1 MFLIVR
7 NCELYNPEPQGRKDV
22 VVCAGKIIGIFP
34 GNSTQHYEQLLPAS
48 DVQVIDVGGDIVTPG
63 FIDNHVH
70 IAGAGGEGGY
80 ANRTPEIQISD
91 IISAGV
97 TTVIGVLG
105 TDSVARCNKTL
116 LAKAYQLEAEGI
128 STWILTGSY
137 EIPVRTLTG
146 SCKSDIVLVD
156 KIIGTGEVAISDH
169 RSSQPSFDEFVRCVA
184 DTRVGGVI
192 SGKAGVVN
200 VHIGDGSRKLEM
212 LIRMVTE
219 TEIPIKQV
227 IPTHINRTAIVMGAG
242 LEFAKRGGYVDL
254 TTSSDPRF
262 LEEDEVKAS
271 VGMKKLLNWNIKPE
285 QILFSSDAQ
294 GSMPIFNDQR
304 ELVGVGVGEVRSL
317 YRETRDAVFDEKVP
331 LEIALMAI
339 TVNPA
344 DAYKLPNKGRVLKGY
359 DADLVVLS
367 KDELH
372 IKHVIAKG
380 RIVVKDGVNMIKGM
394 FEK

>member
-7 NCELYNPEPQGRKDV
+7 NCELYNPQPQGRKDV

-34 GNSTQHYEQLLPAS
+34 ENSTQNFEQLFPAEE
-48 DVQVIDVGGDIVTPG
+48 VQVIDVGGDIVTPG

-97 TTVIGVLG
+97 TSVIGVLG

-212 LIRMVTE
+212 LMRMVTE

-254 TTSSDPRF
+254 TTSSDPLF

-271 VGMKKLLNWNIKPE
+271 TGLKKFLNWNIRPE

-294 GSMPIFNDQR
+294 GSMPIFNEQR
-304 ELVGVGVGEVRSL
+304 ELVGSGVGEVRSL
-317 YRETRDAVFDEKVP
+317 YRETRDAVLDEKVP
-331 LEIALMAI
+331 LEIALMTI
-339 TVNPA
+339 TSNPA
-344 DAYKLPNKGRVLKGY
+344 DAYKLPNKGRVLKNY
-359 DADLVVLS
+359 DADLVVLD
-367 KDELH
+367 KDDLQ
-372 IKHVIAKG
+372 IKHVISKG
-380 RIVVKDGVNMIKGM
+380 KIVVRDRVNQIKGM

>member
-1 MFLIVR
+1 M
-7 NCELYNPEPQGRKDV
+7 
-22 VVCAGKIIGIFP
+22 
-34 GNSTQHYEQLLPAS
+34 
-48 DVQVIDVGGDIVTPG
+48 DVGGDIVTPG

-169 RSSQPSFDEFVRCVA
+169 RSSQPSFEEFVRCVA

-212 LIRMVTE
+212 LMRMVTE

-254 TTSSDPRF
+254 TTSSDPLF

-271 VGMKKLLNWNIKPE
+271 TGLKKFLNWNIRPE

-294 GSMPIFNDQR
+294 GSMPIFNEQR
-304 ELVGVGVGEVRSL
+304 ELVGSGVGEVRSL
-317 YRETRDAVFDEKVP
+317 YRETRDAVLDEKVP
-331 LEIALMAI
+331 LEIALMTI
-339 TVNPA
+339 TSNPA
-344 DAYKLPNKGRVLKGY
+344 DAYKLPNKGRVLKNY
-359 DADLVVLS
+359 DADLVVLD
-367 KDELH
+367 KDDLQ

-380 RIVVKDGVNMIKGM
+380 KVVVRDRVNQIKGM

>member
-7 NCELYNPEPQGRKDV
+7 NCELYNPEPQGRRDI
-22 VVCAGKIIGIFP
+22 VVCSGKIIGVFP
-34 GNSTQHYEQLLPAS
+34 ENSTQNFEQLLPES
-48 DVQVIDVGGDIVTPG
+48 DVQVIDVGCDIVTPG

-80 ANRTPEIQISD
+80 AKRTPEIQISD

-137 EIPVRTLTG
+137 EIPVQTLTG

-200 VHIGDGSRKLEM
+200 VHIGDGNRKLEM
-212 LIRMVTE
+212 LMRMVRE

-242 LEFAKRGGYVDL
+242 LEFAKLGGYVDL

-271 VGMKKLLNWNIKPE
+271 TGMKKLLNWNIKPE

-304 ELVGVGVGEVRSL
+304 ELIGIGVGEVRSL
-317 YRETRDAVFDEKVP
+317 YRETRDAVIDEQVP

-339 TVNPA
+339 TSNPA
-344 DAYKLPNKGRVLKGY
+344 EAYKLLNKGQVKKDF
-359 DADLVVLS
+359 DADMVVLD
-367 KDELH
+367 KDDLQ

-380 RIVVKDGVNMIKGM
+380 KIVVQDGVTLIKGM